1 MADLDQSSFT
11 SGMANTAT
19 GVSVATGAFA
29 FLNENAAAI
38 SVLIG
43 FASLLV
49 ALIFYILNYR
59 LRVKAQNLYRD
70 EILQEVVD
78 QIIAQVDEDEVDTT
92 IILRATANLKDKRHP
107 KR

>member
-1 MADLDQSSFT
+1 MADLDHSSFT

-43 FASLLV
+43 FASFIV

-59 LRVKAQNLYRD
+59 QKVKAGNNYRD
-70 EILQEVVD
+70 EIMEDILA
-78 QIIAQVDEDEVDTT
+78 QIRSEAADMNIDTT
-92 IILRATANLKDKRHP
+92 TLLDVTHRIKDRRSH
-107 KR
+107 